1 MRRRLFYA
9 LTLFLAA
16 SFARAQSLSLSD
28 YLNQVKTQGS
38 DYQAQAAAVAGFQK
52 QSHQQDLT
60 YSPVLSAN
68 YNHLDDTE
76 PINDPQT
83 QPKTEADA
91 AGVSISDILPFGP
104 KITIGYAFTNANY
117 QLNPIYAG
125 AAALFPNPYYQI
137 SPVVSLSVPL
147 FKDFGGAQTGAGVKM
162 VQYQYESSAKS
173 AAYQREQSLY
183 NAKVAYWTLAE
194 DQEGILIRQDTL
206 DRTQKIWDWTKK
218 RVARNLAD
226 PPDALEAEAS
236 VRLAELDLE
245 KAQETA
251 RMDRIQ
257 FNRYRGAKTDAVPE
271 QLDGLESAAALLK
284 AEIPDAPPQRLDL
297 QAQEATVKQQKAT
310 YDQAHQNV
318 YPDLTANASWRGN
331 GFDSSFGGSNSEAF
345 STSYPTY
352 SIGVSFNLPLD
363 VFTAAQVADGYW
375 KNYQSAMLSLQDKQT
390 QVGQDW
396 QGLKDSLAEV
406 DKRLEMTAQIV
417 DLQKNKADQEKQ
429 RLEFGRTTES
439 ELLSS
444 ENDYNTARLNHLSV
458 IAEKLSLLAEAQWWT
473 SAE

>member
-16 SFARAQSLSLSD
+16 PGAQAQSLSLSD
-28 YLNQVKTQGS
+28 YLHQVKTQGS
-38 DYQAQAAAVAGFQK
+38 DYQAQAAAVEGYEK

-60 YSPVLSAN
+60 YSPVLTAG
-68 YNHLDDTE
+68 YNHQNDQSLQSSFLAPQQTLSDT
-76 PINDPQT
+76 
-83 QPKTEADA
+83 
-91 AGVSISDILPFGP
+91 AGVSITDILPFGP
-104 KITIGYAFTNANY
+104 KLTVGYAFSDINITY
-117 QLNPIYAG
+117 PSQLLSSFGPYASDF
-125 AAALFPNPYYQI
+125 LTSYYQI

-162 VQYQYESSAKS
+162 VQYQYESSAKNT
-173 AAYQREQSLY
+173 AYQREQELY

-194 DQEGILIRQDTL
+194 DEEGILIRQDTL

-271 QLDGLESAAALLK
+271 QLDGLESAADLLK
-284 AEIPDAPPQRLDL
+284 PSIPDTPPERLDL

-331 GFDSSFGGSNSEAF
+331 GLDPAFGEANSEAF
-345 STSYPTY
+345 GVDHPTY
-352 SIGVSFNLPLD
+352 DIGVSFNLPLD

-375 KNYQSAMLSLQDKQT
+375 KNYQSALMSLQDKQT

-406 DKRLEMTAQIV
+406 DKRLDMTAQIV

-444 ENDYNTARLNHLSV
+444 EKDRKSV
-458 IAEKLSLLAEAQWWT
+458 V
-473 SAE
+473 